1 MTGLKQEELN
11 SALWASADE
20 MRKTM
25 SADVYKDYL
34 LGLVFYK
41 SLSDNILYEV
51 VDLLEDREPKDL
63 EEAQAIF
70 EEACQSD
77 DAEDIK
83 NEIVHQFGCF
93 VEPKYTFANFAKQ
106 INERKF
112 MLSDLAQAFRDI
124 EQSQDHLYEG
134 LFEDFDITSKD
145 LGKTQAERN
154 VLVSSVIK
162 KLANIN
168 FRNYDADALGDAYE
182 YLISRFASES
192 GKKAGEFYT
201 PRAVSQLLGRI
212 VTNGMER
219 KSGFSIYDP
228 TMGSGSLLLQAKNFL
243 LDTDE
248 VSLTDKIQYFGQEMK
263 NQTYNLARMNMILHK
278 VSGAQQHLRQGD
290 TLGVDWPTDEPTN
303 FDAVVMNPPYS
314 QNYDAHEGLLTDPR
328 FSPYGS
334 LPPKSKADFAFL
346 LHGFYHLKDNGTM
359 GLVLPH
365 GVLFRGTSEG
375 TIRKKLLENGS
386 IYAVIGLPPGIFF
399 STSIPTCIVVLK
411 KGRKERDVLFIDASK
426 EFKKEGPRNYLL
438 PEHIDKIFEAYK
450 ERKDIEKF
458 SHVANFQEIQENE
471 FYLNIP
477 RYVDT
482 SEEEEEIDLAEVFAE
497 LNKIEMEEKQSIEGL
512 NKYFQELGLSFKL

>member
-1 MTGLKQEELN
+1 MAGLKQEELN

-93 VEPKYTFANFAKQ
+93 LEPKYTFANFAKQ

-182 YLISRFASES
+182 YLI
-192 GKKAGEFYT
+192 
-201 PRAVSQLLGRI
+201 
-212 VTNGMER
+212 
-219 KSGFSIYDP
+219 
-228 TMGSGSLLLQAKNFL
+228 
-243 LDTDE
+243 
-248 VSLTDKIQYFGQEMK
+248 
-263 NQTYNLARMNMILHK
+263 
-278 VSGAQQHLRQGD
+278 
-290 TLGVDWPTDEPTN
+290 
-303 FDAVVMNPPYS
+303 
-314 QNYDAHEGLLTDPR
+314 
-328 FSPYGS
+328 
-334 LPPKSKADFAFL
+334 
-346 LHGFYHLKDNGTM
+346 
-359 GLVLPH
+359 
-365 GVLFRGTSEG
+365 
-375 TIRKKLLENGS
+375 
-386 IYAVIGLPPGIFF
+386 
-399 STSIPTCIVVLK
+399 
-411 KGRKERDVLFIDASK
+411 
-426 EFKKEGPRNYLL
+426 
-438 PEHIDKIFEAYK
+438 
-450 ERKDIEKF
+450 
-458 SHVANFQEIQENE
+458 
-471 FYLNIP
+471 
-477 RYVDT
+477 
-482 SEEEEEIDLAEVFAE
+482 
-497 LNKIEMEEKQSIEGL
+497 
-512 NKYFQELGLSFKL
+512 